1 MKILVT
7 GATGF
12 IGNHVTQTLLGL
24 NHNII
29 ATSRDMEK
37 ARKKLWFD
45 KVTYIP
51 ADLNENSENYFH
63 LFKEPD
69 IAIHLAWEGLPNYKD
84 LFHFEKILCHN
95 MIFLKT

>member
-37 ARKKLWFD
+37 ARKKL
-45 KVTYIP
+45 
-51 ADLNENSENYFH
+51 
-63 LFKEPD
+63 
-69 IAIHLAWEGLPNYKD
+69 
-84 LFHFEKILCHN
+84 
-95 MIFLKT
+95 